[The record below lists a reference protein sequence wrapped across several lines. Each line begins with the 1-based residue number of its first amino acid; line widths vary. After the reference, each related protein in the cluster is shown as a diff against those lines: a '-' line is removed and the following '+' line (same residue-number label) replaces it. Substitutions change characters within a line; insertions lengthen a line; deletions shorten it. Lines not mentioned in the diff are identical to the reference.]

1 MQIVPSSGG
10 WTNAAASSQHAI
22 GDAKHSNASTNRPA
36 DDAADDAAVSRLEQ
50 SGKTSDRDP
59 NERYDGP
66 PFDQSNSDLSPN
78 ATPLIQ
84 DESLLSLPAI
94 AESPVSTLD
103 LMG

>member
-22 GDAKHSNASTNRPA
+22 GDAKHSYASTNRP
-36 DDAADDAAVSRLEQ
+36 ADDAAVSRLEQ

-59 NERYDGP
+59 NERYDGS

>member
-10 WTNAAASSQHAI
+10 WTNAAASSQYAI
-22 GDAKHSNASTNRPA
+22 SDAKHANASTHLP
-36 DDAADDAAVSRLEQ
+36 ADDAAVSRLEQ

-66 PFDQSNSDLSPN
+66 QHDQSNSDLSPN

-84 DESLLSLPAI
+84 DESLLSLPAL
-94 AESPVSTLD
+94 AESPISTLD
-103 LMG
+103 VMG

>member
-22 GDAKHSNASTNRPA
+22 SDAKHSNASTNRP
-36 DDAADDAAVSRLEQ
+36 ADDAAVSRLEQ

-66 PFDQSNSDLSPN
+66 PFDQSKSDLSPD
-78 ATPLIQ
+78 ATQLIQ

>member
-22 GDAKHSNASTNRPA
+22 SDAKHANASTHLP
-36 DDAADDAAVSRLEQ
+36 ADDAAVSRLEQ

-66 PFDQSNSDLSPN
+66 QFDQSNSNLSPN

-84 DESLLSLPAI
+84 DESLLSLPAL
-94 AESPVSTLD
+94 AESPISTLD

>member
-22 GDAKHSNASTNRPA
+22 SDAKHSNASTNRPA
-36 DDAADDAAVSRLEQ
+36 DDAVVNRLEQ

-59 NERYDGP
+59 NQRYDGP
-66 PFDQSNSDLSPN
+66 QFDQGNSDLSPN

-94 AESPVSTLD
+94 DESPVSTLD

>member
-10 WTNAAASSQHAI
+10 WTNAAASSQHSI
-22 GDAKHSNASTNRPA
+22 SDAKHANARTHRPA
-36 DDAADDAAVSRLEQ
+36 DNAAVSRLEQ

-66 PFDQSNSDLSPN
+66 RRDHSNSELSPN
-78 ATPLIQ
+78 ATPLNQ

-94 AESPVSTLD
+94 AESLVSTLD

>member
-22 GDAKHSNASTNRPA
+22 SDAKHSNASTNHPA
-36 DDAADDAAVSRLEQ
+36 DDAAVNRLEQ

-66 PFDQSNSDLSPN
+66 QIDQSKSELTPN
-78 ATPLIQ
+78 ATPPIQ

-94 AESPVSTLD
+94 DESPVSTLD
-103 LMG
+103 VMG

>member
-36 DDAADDAAVSRLEQ
+36 DDAAVSRLEQ

-66 PFDQSNSDLSPN
+66 PFDQSNSDLSPD
-78 ATPLIQ
+78 ATQLIQ

>member
-10 WTNAAASSQHAI
+10 WTNAAASNQHAI
-22 GDAKHSNASTNRPA
+22 SDAKHSNASTHSPA
-36 DDAADDAAVSRLEQ
+36 DDALVSRLEQ

-66 PFDQSNSDLSPN
+66 QFDQSHSDLSPN

-94 AESPVSTLD
+94 DESPVSTLD
-103 LMG
+103 VMG

>member
-22 GDAKHSNASTNRPA
+22 SDAKHSNASTNHPI
-36 DDAADDAAVSRLEQ
+36 DDAAVNRLEQ

-66 PFDQSNSDLSPN
+66 RFDQSNSDLPLN
-78 ATPLIQ
+78 DTTLIQ

-94 AESPVSTLD
+94 DESPVPSLD